1 MATLTTAPSSSANPV
16 VPFNANNLLVNH
28 NLLDETKFFET
39 FSTYKIF
46 TLELISIFCNIR
58 VIINMMYIIS
68 NFISSYKKFKIQKI
82 KAKCSTDLA
91 NETPSLENDFIIN
104 QLKSKDEFNAAQT
117 LKIINVILK
126 SIKVITY
133 SYFII
138 KDFKLF

>member
-68 NFISSYKKFKIQKI
+68 NFISSYKKFKI
-82 KAKCSTDLA
+82 
-91 NETPSLENDFIIN
+91 
-104 QLKSKDEFNAAQT
+104 
-117 LKIINVILK
+117 
-126 SIKVITY
+126 
-133 SYFII
+133 
-138 KDFKLF
+138 